1 VRYLPIYLN
10 DHLAGA
16 TLGVELARRSSR
28 SNEGTEVGEFLAWL
42 HGQLVEDRAAL
53 VAVMKRR
60 GARQSLGKVAGGWV
74 AEKVGRLKPNGH
86 LTTYSPLSRLL
97 ELEGLAGGIE
107 MKRALWLA
115 LQESEAEAMQAL
127 IDRAVEQRERLE
139 PHRAAAARAAL
150 S

>member
-1 VRYLPIYLN
+1 VRYLPIYLH

-16 TLGVELARRSSR
+16 TRGVELARRSRR
-28 SNEGTEVGEFLAWL
+28 SNEGTELGELLAWL

-53 VAVMKRR
+53 VAVMKRH
-60 GARQSLGKVAGGWV
+60 GARQSLGKVAGAWA
-74 AEKVGRLKPNGH
+74 AEKLGRLKPNGH
-86 LTTYSPLSRLL
+86 LATYSPLSRLL

-107 MKRALWLA
+107 LKRALWLA
-115 LQESEAEAMQAL
+115 LQEAGAEETQGL
-127 IDRAVEQRERLE
+127 IERATEQRERLE

>member
-1 VRYLPIYLN
+1 
-10 DHLAGA
+10 
-16 TLGVELARRSSR
+16 
-28 SNEGTEVGEFLAWL
+28 
-42 HGQLVEDRAAL
+42 
-53 VAVMKRR
+53 
-60 GARQSLGKVAGGWV
+60 V

>member
-60 GARQSLGKVAGGWV
+60 GARQSLAKVAGGWV

-107 MKRALWLA
+107 LKRALWLA
-115 LQESEAEAMQAL
+115 LQESGAEEMQAL